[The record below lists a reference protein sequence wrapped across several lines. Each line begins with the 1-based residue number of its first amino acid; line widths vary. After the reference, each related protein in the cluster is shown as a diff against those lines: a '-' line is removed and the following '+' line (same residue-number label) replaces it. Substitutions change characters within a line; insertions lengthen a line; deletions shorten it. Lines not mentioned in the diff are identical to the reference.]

1 MKSRFLTTIMLC
13 TAMST
18 SALSNA
24 QPLPRQ
30 VLWGDT
36 HLHTNYSFDAAVLG
50 NRQLTPADAYRL
62 ARGDVVTAHN
72 GQQVKLNRPLDFL
85 VVADHAEYLGLI
97 PMLLNN
103 DPLLMGDEV
112 GQRWAKILAAGDS
125 LDGLKKL
132 FFEISDDK
140 AKGIQKLKNRA
151 VTRSAWQDI
160 TSTAD
165 EFNQPEVFST
175 FSGYEW
181 TSAPGG
187 NNLHRVVMFADDATK
202 TNQLLPFSAYDSE
215 DPEALWAHLERYQTL
230 TNGRALA
237 IAHNGNVSNGTLFS
251 LTDFSGRPLSE
262 DYASSRQRWEPLYEV
277 TQIKGDSET
286 HPVLSPADEF
296 SDFEFWDK
304 GNLNATQT
312 MKETM
317 YAGSYARSALKRGLQ
332 QESKIGVNPFKFGM
346 IGSTDAHTSLAT
358 ASEDN
363 FWGKMSAYEPSPMRA
378 MHQAFKKGVDGKV
391 YDLMSWEFSS
401 SGYAAVWAANNTRSS
416 IFDAMQRRETYA
428 TTGPRMSVRFWGGWN
443 FQSKD
448 LLSRDVVS
456 LAYKNGVPMGG
467 DLAAAPKGLP
477 PSFLL
482 VADKEVDGANLDR
495 IQVVK
500 GWMTADGQT
509 HEKVFNV
516 SVSDQRAIIDN
527 KVKPLVSTVKGASYQ
542 NSIGDTQLSVVWT
555 DPEFKRQERAFYYAR
570 VIQIPT
576 PRWTAYDQ
584 ERFNIE
590 LPSEVPK
597 QIQERAYTSPIWY
610 TP

>member
-1 MKSRFLTTIMLC
+1 MKSISLAVVMLLTL
-13 TAMST
+13 
-18 SALSNA
+18 LSFSVGTKA
-24 QPLPRQ
+24 QALPRQ

-72 GQQVKLNRPLDFL
+72 GQQVKLDQPLDFL

-97 PMLLNN
+97 PMLLKK
-103 DPLLMGDEV
+103 DPLLMKDKV
-112 GQRWAKILAAGDS
+112 GQAWAKILSSEDN
-125 LDGLKKL
+125 LVGLQKL
-132 FFEISDDK
+132 FFEIGDDK
-140 AKGIQKLKNRA
+140 ANGIQKLKNRA

-165 EFNQPEVFST
+165 EFNQPQVFST

-187 NNLHRVVMFADDATK
+187 NNLHRVVIFADDAEK
-202 TNQLLPFSAYDSE
+202 TNRLLPFSAYDSD
-215 DPEALWAHLERYQTL
+215 DPEALWTHLEHYQNL
-230 TNGRALA
+230 TQGRALA

-251 LTDFSGRPLSE
+251 LSDFSGRPLSE
-262 DYASSRQRWEPLYEV
+262 DYAKSRQLWEPLYEV

-286 HPVLSPADEF
+286 HPALSPDDEF
-296 SDFEFWDK
+296 ADFEFWDK
-304 GNLNATQT
+304 GNLNASAV
-312 MKETM
+312 MEEGM

-332 QESKIGVNPFKFGM
+332 QEAEIGVNPFKFGM

-358 ASEDN
+358 AEEGN

-378 MHQAFKKGVDGKV
+378 MHHSFKKGVNGKV

-401 SGYAAVWAANNTRSS
+401 SGYAAVWAEENTRAA
-416 IFDAMQRRETYA
+416 IFEAMQRRETYA

-443 FQSKD
+443 FQSAD
-448 LLSRDVVS
+448 LLSRDLVS
-456 LAYKNGVPMGG
+456 LAYEKGVPMGG
-467 DLAAAPKGLP
+467 DLVSAPKGRS
-477 PSFLL
+477 PSFVLL
-482 VADKEVDGANLDR
+482 ANKEIDGANLDR

-500 GWMTADGQT
+500 GWLAADGQT
-509 HEKVFNV
+509 YEKVFNV
-516 SVSDQRAIIDN
+516 SVSDQRAIVDN
-527 KVKPLVSTVKGASYQ
+527 NVAPLISTVKGASYQ
-542 NSIGDTQLSVVWT
+542 NSIGDSQLSVVWT
-555 DPEFKRQERAFYYAR
+555 DPQFNPQQRAFYYAR
-570 VIQIPT
+570 VMQIPT

>member
-1 MKSRFLTTIMLC
+1 MIIVAFM
-13 TAMST
+13 AAGV
-18 SALSNA
+18 SAVVEA
-24 QPLPRQ
+24 QSLPRQ
-30 VLWGDT
+30 VFWGDT

-72 GQQVKLNRPLDFL
+72 GQKVKLSKPLDFL

-97 PMLLNN
+97 PMLLKG
-103 DPLLMGDEV
+103 DPLLLKDKV
-112 GQRWAKILAAGDS
+112 GRRWADILAENES
-125 LDGLKKL
+125 LDGLQKL
-132 FFEISDDK
+132 FFEIGNDK
-140 AKGIQKLKNRA
+140 AKGIQRLKSEA
-151 VTRSAWQDI
+151 VNRSAWHDI

-165 EFNQPEVFST
+165 TYNQPRVFSS

-187 NNLHRVVMFADDATK
+187 NNLHRVVIFADDANK

-215 DPEALWAHLERYQTL
+215 DPEALWKHLEHYQKL
-230 TNGRALA
+230 TGGRALA
-237 IAHNGNVSNGTLFS
+237 IAHNGNVSNGTMFS

-262 DYASSRQRWEPLYEV
+262 SYARSRQRWEPLYEV

-286 HPVLSPADEF
+286 HQKLSPTDEF
-296 SDFEFWDK
+296 SNFEFWDK
-304 GNLNATQT
+304 GNLNASAQIESR
-312 MKETM
+312 MLE
-317 YAGSYARSALKRGLQ
+317 GNYARSALKRGLE
-332 QESKIGVNPFKFGM
+332 QEALIGVNPFKFGM

-358 ASEDN
+358 ADEDN

-378 MHQAFKKGVDGKV
+378 MHHSFEKGVNGKV

-401 SGYAAVWAANNTRSS
+401 SGYAAVWAEENTRSS

-428 TTGPRMSVRFWGGWN
+428 TTGPRIAVRFWGGWD
-443 FQSKD
+443 FDVDD
-448 LLSRDVVS
+448 LSSRDLVS
-456 LAYKNGVPMGG
+456 LAYKKGVPMGG
-467 DLAAAPKGLP
+467 DLVGSVVGAV
-477 PSFLL
+477 PSFILT
-482 VADKEVDGANLDR
+482 ARKEVGGANLDR
-495 IQVVK
+495 VQVVK
-500 GWMTADGQT
+500 GWLENDGSV

-516 SVSDQRAIIDN
+516 AVSDDRDIDDN
-527 KVKPLVSTVKGASYQ
+527 RVVPLESTVEGASYK
-542 NSIGDTQLSVVWT
+542 NTIGATTLSVVWT
-555 DPEFKRQERAFYYAR
+555 DPEFNAAERAFYYAR

-584 ERFNIE
+584 DQFSIE
-590 LPSEVPK
+590 LPREVPT